1 MSLSTTHA
9 LFPVGDRAVVI
20 RIDDVQDYGQP
31 SPYSEPEKRLL
42 QHHIDEQIPAL
53 ISIIPTRFGKDP
65 QLVDQ
70 IKVGLELNI
79 FTVAIHGWHHEDFSN
94 LTKDVQSE
102 KMRYGKS
109 RLETILGVE
118 VLAFVPPYDKFNSET
133 VTALRR
139 SGLTLIS
146 SSTYEGDIPRQED
159 GIVFLPRTVTTAEVV
174 SQSDTWTPLPLES
187 VTKQIEESWVSYGV
201 AVIVVHPRQFI
212 SENGEDR
219 WSTYIR
225 LLEWIHMN
233 RGRLVQA
240 EPPHP
245 KKTPVQ
251 LDSLLVSVGLFSGMV
266 STLLIAFNL
275 SSRRRICGRQT
286 DFKGVTELSAPR
298 TGTPLRER
306 RILSVRYTAYL
317 M

>member
-1 MSLSTTHA
+1 MKNAIIPVTILLLSLSATHA

-31 SPYSEPEKRLL
+31 SPYSEPEKKLL
-42 QHHIDEQIPAL
+42 QYHIDEQIPAL

-70 IKVGLELNI
+70 IKKGLELKI
-79 FTVAIHGWHHEDFSN
+79 FTAAIHGWHHEDFSN
-94 LTKDVQSE
+94 LSEDAQSE

-109 RLETILGVE
+109 RLEKILGME

-146 SSTYEGDIPRQED
+146 SSTYEGDIPREED
-159 GIVFLPRTVTTAEVV
+159 GIVFIPRTVTTAEVA
-174 SQSDTWTPLPLES
+174 SQSDTWTPLQFES
-187 VTKQIEESWVSYGV
+187 VTRQIEDSWASYGV
-201 AVIVVHPRQFI
+201 AVIVMHPRQLI
-212 SENGEDR
+212 SDNGEDR
-219 WSTYIR
+219 WGTYIR
-225 LLEWIHMN
+225 LLEWIQAN
-233 RGRLVQA
+233 QGRLVQA

-245 KKTPVQ
+245 KKPPVQ
-251 LDSLLVSVGLFSGMV
+251 LAPLLVSVGLFTGMV

-275 SSRRRICGRQT
+275 SSKRRIGKRQP
-286 DFKGVTELSAPR
+286 E
-298 TGTPLRER
+298 
-306 RILSVRYTAYL
+306 
-317 M
+317 